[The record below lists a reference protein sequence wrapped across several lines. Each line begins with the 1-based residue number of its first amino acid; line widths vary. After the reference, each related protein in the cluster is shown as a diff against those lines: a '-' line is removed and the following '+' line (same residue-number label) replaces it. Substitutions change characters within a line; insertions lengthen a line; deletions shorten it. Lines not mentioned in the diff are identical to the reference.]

1 MIDRIVKHNPKARI
15 GIIAAYRGQVLSY
28 RSAIEQWS
36 KEHRHVQVLAGT
48 IHSFQGSEMDYVIWD
63 LVDSKH
69 EKIGNLY
76 TGKEGE
82 RLINVAISRAI
93 GKLIVVGDV
102 RNLSEGDGR
111 NLVNLSTQ
119 RLMKGLL
126 EYRDFV

>member
-1 MIDRIVKHNPKARI
+1 
-15 GIIAAYRGQVLSY
+15 
-28 RSAIEQWS
+28 
-36 KEHRHVQVLAGT
+36 
-48 IHSFQGSEMDYVIWD
+48 MDYVIWD